1 MQITKQ
7 NLLYYFRYQRSKAQA
22 FVFFGCVSS
31 HEIESKRHVKRFDMI
46 LGNLIKKGMIVIL
59 ENNKYRAIH
68 DRDSQP
74 RLDDAEV
81 EV

>member
-1 MQITKQ
+1 M
-7 NLLYYFRYQRSKAQA
+7 
-22 FVFFGCVSS
+22 SS